1 MVVQKNPYTSRIM
14 VLSDTFTGI
23 HIWTTRNNQ
32 WDIMKKLLLFL
43 VITMALAGCEKE
55 PDILPD
61 WKCVT
66 IVRTI
71 NHPIYPN
78 GTIYSQR
85 ITVLEATSNTGAMT
99 YELENTASNLYY
111 TSSTVC
117 TPLN

>member
-1 MVVQKNPYTSRIM
+1 
-14 VLSDTFTGI
+14 
-23 HIWTTRNNQ
+23 
-32 WDIMKKLLLFL
+32 MKKLLLFL